1 MSDAPAQ
8 PDWTID
14 RITSADEL
22 DGVVEVEQRSFSSPW
37 TRSMFAWELQNSAV
51 SRLYVVRT
59 AEFPV
64 AGFCSFWL
72 VYDELH
78 INNLAIRPEC
88 RRRGLG
94 RALLDRVLEIGVA
107 QGARRATLEVR
118 RSNRAALALYEQAGF
133 RQAGLRRNYYTG
145 PVEDALILWWQ
156 APCST
161 TSSRGGVA

>member
-1 MSDAPAQ
+1 MTDALRQ
-8 PDWTID
+8 PEWTIE

-22 DGVVEVEQRSFSSPW
+22 DGVVDVERRSFTSPW
-37 TRSMFAWELQNSAV
+37 TRAMFAWELQNSDV
-51 SRLYVVRT
+51 SRLYVIRT
-59 AEFPV
+59 AGFPV

-78 INNLAIRPEC
+78 INNLAVRPEC

-94 RALLDRVLEIGVA
+94 RALLDRVLEIGV
-107 QGARRATLEVR
+107 QHGVRRATLEVR

-145 PVEDALILWWQ
+145 PVEDVLILWWQ
-156 APCST
+156 APCTT
-161 TSSRGGVA
+161 TSGGGDVA